1 MPHKPFTEVVGD
13 TTPEQRARID
23 EIKQRARADQI
34 AHSLGEVRKIREM
47 TQAELAAELARSQ
60 PSVSAMENCADN
72 HISTYVHAIGA
83 MGGRL
88 ELVAVFGDQRI
99 VITPKLEDA

>member
-1 MPHKPFTEVVGD
+1 MPHKRFADVVGD

-23 EIKQRARADQI
+23 EIKQRARADQV
-34 AHSLGEVRKIREM
+34 AHSLGEVRRIRDI
-47 TQAELAAELARSQ
+47 TQAELAAALAKSQ
-60 PSVSAMENCADN
+60 PAVSAMENCADN

-88 ELVAVFGDQRI
+88 EMVAVFGDQRI
-99 VITPKLEDA
+99 VIKQELEDT